1 MLEIRKDKTGSYRFA
16 IKSLEGHDLLVSIP
30 FAERGEAER
39 MVGRL
44 RSLAQNPSCVERK
57 TDHLGRFHFSLRSAD
72 GSPIGNSLFYR
83 SEAGMENGI
92 KNTLRRIA
100 GMELE

>member
-1 MLEIRKDKTGSYRFA
+1 M
-16 IKSLEGHDLLVSIP
+16 KSLEGHDLLVSTP
-30 FAERGEAER
+30 FAKRGEAEQ
-39 MVGRL
+39 VAGQL
-44 RSLAQNPSCVERK
+44 KTLAQHPACMERK

-72 GSPIGNSLFYR
+72 GLTIGNSQFYR

-100 GMELE
+100 GL